1 MIGKVNVALRRPG
14 AAFPKSGG
22 ALATFNGHFG
32 LGLTD
37 AEAKDLIEHFN
48 AL

>member
-1 MIGKVNVALRRPG
+1 MIGKINVTLRRPG
-14 AAFPKSGG
+14 AALPKSGG

-37 AEAKDLIEHFN
+37 AEAKDRIEHFS